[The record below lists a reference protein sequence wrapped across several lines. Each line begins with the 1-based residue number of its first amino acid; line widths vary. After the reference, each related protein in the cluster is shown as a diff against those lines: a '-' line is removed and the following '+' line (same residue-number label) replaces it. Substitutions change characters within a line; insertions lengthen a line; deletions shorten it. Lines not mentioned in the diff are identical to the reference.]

1 VVNEILEL
9 VTWADIRPGDRVW
22 SMGEV
27 CTIEG
32 EPFLADGDE
41 FRPGLMRLRHVPDKS
56 SRLAG
61 RAPIAPPVEMHGL
74 VARILPSATDVTVNY
89 FTEARKAGAPEWAMM
104 GFGGGDE
111 EAGREVYES
120 FLASK
125 RAKGFTHSLRL
136 VRRTAEITD
145 VVLESD
151 E

>member
-1 VVNEILEL
+1 MGEMMEL

-22 SMGEV
+22 SMGEI

-32 EPFLADGDE
+32 EPFLANGDE
-41 FRPGLMRLRHVPDKS
+41 FRPGLMRFKHVPDNG
-56 SRLAG
+56 SRNG
-61 RAPIAPPVEMHGL
+61 TTPFAPPMEL
-74 VARILPSATDVTVNY
+74 DSRVARVLPSATDVTVSY
-89 FTEARKAGAPEWAMM
+89 FTEARKAGAPEWTMM
-104 GFGGGDE
+104 GFGG
-111 EAGREVYES
+111 GREVYES